1 MERIDK
7 ILSNLGY
14 GTRKDLKKIVKNGM
28 VQVNGVIIKDSAMK
42 VDPEKDKIV
51 INGEE
56 KITLGKYGRARL
68 QYLKSH
74 KRGLWSELIMTEK
87 LTKHLKD
94 VDDNASN
101 KVKNIINNL
110 AKNDNFP
117 IYYDGIIDQLEWV
130 KTMNNYKNIA
140 EEIVYNELIC
150 F

>member
-1 MERIDK
+1 MNKLENKEINNSEIYDENNR
-7 ILSNLGY
+7 LSY
-14 GTRKDLKKIVKNGM
+14 T
-28 VQVNGVIIKDSAMK
+28 K
-42 VDPEKDKIV
+42 VGDYYYPNIV

-74 KRGLWSELIMTEK
+74 KRGLWSELIMTGK

-117 IYYDGIIDQLEWV
+117 IYYDGIIDQIEWV